1 MITARKHELE
11 SIPVIIKPRAL
22 LPINMNAAIEKS
34 HATVVSKC
42 SLILCIL
49 LVSSNPVK
57 AFISASLTS
66 RKRAM
71 RSGYSTAFDGH
82 NYVSVTIN

>member
-1 MITARKHELE
+1 MITMRRNELE

-34 HATVVSKC
+34 HATVVNKC
-42 SLILCIL
+42 FLILCIL

-57 AFISASLTS
+57 AFNSASLTS
-66 RKRAM
+66 RKQAM
-71 RSGYSTAFDGH
+71 RSEVFNSF
-82 NYVSVTIN
+82 

>member
-1 MITARKHELE
+1 MITVRKHELE
-11 SIPVIIKPRAL
+11 SIPVIIKPCAL

-34 HATVVSKC
+34 HATVVNKC
-42 SLILCIL
+42 FLILYIL

-57 AFISASLTS
+57 AFNSASLTP

-71 RSGYSTAFDGH
+71 RSEVFNSF
-82 NYVSVTIN
+82 

>member
-1 MITARKHELE
+1 MITVRKHELE

-22 LPINMNAAIEKS
+22 LLINMNAEIEKS
-34 HATVVSKC
+34 HATVVNKC
-42 SLILCIL
+42 FLILCIL

-57 AFISASLTS
+57 AFNSVSLTS

-71 RSGYSTAFDGH
+71 RSEVFNSF
-82 NYVSVTIN
+82 